1 MSGTSRI
8 TRSNLK
14 DTVPKYDLNYLH
26 AQLTDL
32 TRSGRPVGIVS
43 DAYISLHEEGA
54 REILDAFKVLRD
66 YAGLATSQARNYQE
80 KYEELLTEG
89 RARE

>member
-1 MSGTSRI
+1 MTQQ
-8 TRSNLK
+8 
-14 DTVPKYDLNYLH
+14 YDLNYVH

-54 REILDAFKVLRD
+54 REIVDAFRVLRD
-66 YAGLATSQARNYQE
+66 YADLATSQARNYQE
-80 KYEELLTEG
+80 KYEALLSKE
-89 RARE
+89 E